1 MTAVFGHRGACGYLP
16 ENTVESMLLAV
27 SQGADGIEFDVIPT
41 RDGELLIRHENN
53 LALTTDISS
62 RPEFASFRRQGIA
75 DGRPAE
81 GWFAEDF
88 DRDQLRVLR
97 SVERLPQLRPESHKH
112 SGSFA
117 VPTLRELL
125 DNPAFDNQHLII
137 EVKHGK
143 YFQSIGL
150 DPVQLVA
157 DQLQASDWQS
167 RGISVSVESFNYE
180 IVEQL
185 KAATPAMVNA
195 VFLTMRSR
203 LPAGATRPDAS
214 LLARAANDFGAIGIE
229 IELLYDIAP
238 GVHPLSERITLLDFS
253 KPRGLVAEIQEL
265 GAKCYIFTARSEFA
279 VESVGEYFRN
289 LIASGAD
296 AIFADQ
302 PDQLLA
308 AVRDAS

>member
-16 ENTVESMLLAV
+16 ENTIESMLLAIE
-27 SQGADGIEFDVIPT
+27 QRADGIEFDVVPT

-53 LALTTDISS
+53 LAQTTDIAS
-62 RPEFASFRRQGIA
+62 RPEFSSFRRQGIA
-75 DGRPAE
+75 DGRPGE

-88 DRDQLRVLR
+88 DREQLISLR
-97 SVERLPQLRPESHKH
+97 AVERLPQLRRESDQH
-112 SGSFA
+112 SGKYG
-117 VPTLRELL
+117 VPTLREVLS
-125 DNPAFDNQHLII
+125 DSAFDNQHLII

-157 DQLQASDWQS
+157 EQLQASNWQS
-167 RGISVSVESFNYE
+167 RGMKISVESFNYE
-180 IVEQL
+180 IVQELQ
-185 KAATPAMVNA
+185 AATPDDAQP

-203 LPAGATRPDAS
+203 LPVGATRPDAE
-214 LLARAANDFGAIGIE
+214 LLARAAADFGAIGIE
-229 IELLYDIAP
+229 IELLYDVAP

-253 KPRGLVAEIQEL
+253 KPLGLVNEIKQL

-279 VESVGEYFRN
+279 VDSVSQYFRN

-296 AIFADQ
+296 AIFTDQ

-308 AVRDAS
+308 SVRDAS

>member
-16 ENTVESMLLAV
+16 ENTIESMRLAIE
-27 SQGADGIEFDVIPT
+27 QGVQGIEFDVIPT

-53 LALTTDISS
+53 LALTTDIAS
-62 RPEFASFRRQGIA
+62 RPSYAKYHREGIA

-88 DRDQLRVLR
+88 ERAQLLELR
-97 SVERLPQLRPESHKH
+97 AVERLPQLRKESHLH
-112 SGSFA
+112 SGKFA

-125 DNPAFDNQHLII
+125 AHELFDNQHLII

-157 DQLQASDWQS
+157 EQLKSSDWQS
-167 RGISVSVESFNYE
+167 RGMKVSVESFNYE

-185 KAATPAMVNA
+185 RDAIPAAQP

-203 LPAGATRPDAS
+203 LPAGATRPAAE
-214 LLARAANDFGAIGIE
+214 LLARAAADFGAIGIE
-229 IELLYDIAP
+229 IELLFDVAP

-253 KPRGLVAEIQEL
+253 KPRGLVAEIQQL
-265 GAKCYIFTARSEFA
+265 GAKCFIFTARSEFA
-279 VESVGEYFRN
+279 VDSVNQYFVN

-296 AIFADQ
+296 GIFADQ

-308 AVRDAS
+308 AVRDAA